1 MIRSKMMSN
10 ELDIFSQ
17 GTAVANQANWDD
29 GMTSRVTA
37 ASVTSKRI
45 TFTKNKFII
54 KVNGNEVNRSNSS
67 SLDVVVVNASDVSR
81 MYYNKP
87 YNVNDKDKPYPV
99 CWTSNSQTPD
109 ASVQESTA
117 ERPGRQA
124 DKCASCPQNVKGTGA
139 NNTKACRFER
149 RLAVVFASQDEK
161 GNWFYDKELYQM
173 KLASM
178 SIFPTDGPQNRRAF
192 NAYSDYLKANNSQL
206 MGVVSR
212 ITFDESALVD
222 KVGFQAIGRL
232 TFEQFNELK
241 ALQATE
247 ESKRAITITVG
258 GPREEHD
265 EGDVFSSKPAAIQ
278 APVQQAVTQPA
289 PSPIPQ
295 PVVTHQAEV
304 ISEPTVRATSKPVPQ
319 APVKVDLGDISLDD
333 LVGDW
338 A

>member
-1 MIRSKMMSN
+1 MSN

-17 GTAVANQANWDD
+17 GTAVTNQSNWDD

-54 KVNGNEVNRSNSS
+54 KVNGNEVNRSNNT
-67 SLDVVVVNASDVSR
+67 SLDVVVVNASDISR

-87 YNVNDKDKPYPV
+87 YNVNDKDKPHPV
-99 CWTSNSQTPD
+99 CWTSNSQAPD
-109 ASVQESTA
+109 ASVPEATD
-117 ERPGRQA
+117 EKPGRQA
-124 DKCASCPQNVKGTGA
+124 DKCATCPQNVKGTGA

-149 RLAVVFASQDEK
+149 RLAVVLASQDDT

-212 ITFDESALVD
+212 ITFDESTQVD
-222 KVGFQAIGRL
+222 KVGFQAVGRL
-232 TFEQFNELK
+232 TEAQFTDLK
-241 ALQATE
+241 TLQATE

-258 GPREEHD
+258 GSREEHD
-265 EGDVFSSKPAAIQ
+265 EGDVFSTKAPAIQ

-289 PSPIPQ
+289 PTVVPE

-304 ISEPTVRATSKPVPQ
+304 IPEPKVVSTSKPVPQ

>member
-1 MIRSKMMSN
+1 MSN

-17 GTAVANQANWDD
+17 GTAVANQSNWDD

-81 MYYNKP
+81 MYF
-87 YNVNDKDKPYPV
+87 DKGFNSSDKEKTRPV
-99 CWTSNSQTPD
+99 CWTSNSQNPD
-109 ASVQESTA
+109 ASV
-117 ERPGRQA
+117 PNPQA
-124 DKCASCPQNVKGTGA
+124 NACSSCPQNIKGSGA

-149 RLAVVFASQDEK
+149 RLAVVLASQDDT

-212 ITFDESALVD
+212 ITFDESAQVD

-258 GPREEHD
+258 GTREEHD

-278 APVQQAVTQPA
+278 APVQQVVTQPA
-289 PSPIPQ
+289 PAPAPIPQ

-304 ISEPTVRATSKPVPQ
+304 ISEPTVRSTSKPVPQ

>member
-1 MIRSKMMSN
+1 MSN

-17 GTAVANQANWDD
+17 GTAVTNQSNWDD

-54 KVNGNEVNRSNSS
+54 KVNGNEVNRSNNT
-67 SLDVVVVNASDVSR
+67 SLDVVVVNASDISR

-87 YNVNDKDKPYPV
+87 YNVNDKDKPHPV
-99 CWTSNSQTPD
+99 CWTSNSQAPD
-109 ASVQESTA
+109 ASVPEATD
-117 ERPGRQA
+117 EKPGRQA
-124 DKCASCPQNVKGTGA
+124 DKCATCPQNVKGTGA

-149 RLAVVFASQDEK
+149 RLAVVLASQDDT

-212 ITFDESALVD
+212 ITFDESTQVD
-222 KVGFQAIGRL
+222 KVGFQAVGRL
-232 TFEQFNELK
+232 TEAQFTDLK
-241 ALQATE
+241 TLQATE

-258 GPREEHD
+258 GSREEHD
-265 EGDVFSSKPAAIQ
+265 EGDVFSTKAPVIQ

-289 PSPIPQ
+289 PTVVPE

-304 ISEPTVRATSKPVPQ
+304 IPEPKVVSTSKPVPQ

>member
-1 MIRSKMMSN
+1 MSN

-17 GTAVANQANWDD
+17 GTAVTNQSNWDD
-29 GMTSRVTA
+29 GITSKVS
-37 ASVTSKRI
+37 ASSMTSKRI
-45 TFTKNKFII
+45 TFSKNKFII
-54 KVNGNEVNRSNSS
+54 KVNGNEVNRSNNT
-67 SLDVVVVNASDVSR
+67 SLDVVVVNASDISR

-87 YNVNDKDKPYPV
+87 YNVNDKDKPHPV
-99 CWTSNSQTPD
+99 CWTSNSQAPD
-109 ASVQESTA
+109 ASVPEATD
-117 ERPGRQA
+117 EKPGRQA
-124 DKCASCPQNVKGTGA
+124 DKCATCPQNVKGTGA

-149 RLAVVFASQDEK
+149 RLAVVLASQDDT

-212 ITFDESALVD
+212 ITFDESTQVD
-222 KVGFQAIGRL
+222 KVGFQAVGRL
-232 TFEQFNELK
+232 TEAQFTDLK
-241 ALQATE
+241 TLQATE

-258 GPREEHD
+258 GSREEHD
-265 EGDVFSSKPAAIQ
+265 EGDVFSTKAPAIQ

-289 PSPIPQ
+289 PTVVPE

-304 ISEPTVRATSKPVPQ
+304 IPEPKVVSTSKPVPQ